1 MSLKNSILAPV
12 QQTEFL
18 GLEILRNETIC
29 SSKKGRGDC
38 LEVAKC
44 NGRQFDIKGFHEA
57 EPAIQRCS
65 YKNVLCS
72 KFTEEH
78 PRRSMKLHCNFIDI
92 TLDKGVLLWI
102 CCMFSEHF
110 FLWTPLDGWFW
121 QRFRSLQQ
129 IKLQALRKT
138 WPTNTWLLWSSRQKS
153 SCHGGLSTWKF
164 AKENLSPQDLTIF
177 LDGSKKGWGA
187 SCQVITTGFRWS
199 SVEKAWHINALEL
212 EGSQLFHLQN
222 SKI

>member
-38 LEVAKC
+38 LEVVKC
-44 NGRQFDIKGFHEA
+44 NGRQFDFKGFDEA

-72 KFTEEH
+72 KFMGEH

-92 TLDKGVLLWI
+92 TLRQGCSPVNLL
-102 CCMFSEHF
+102 HV
-110 FLWTPLDGWFW
+110 
-121 QRFRSLQQ
+121 FRTLFPMNTSGRLILTKISFPAADTTAGPEKNMSYEYVITVVQQ
-129 IKLQALRKT
+129 
-138 WPTNTWLLWSSRQKS
+138 
-153 SCHGGLSTWKF
+153 
-164 AKENLSPQDLTIF
+164 AKE
-177 LDGSKKGWGA
+177 
-187 SCQVITTGFRWS
+187 
-199 SVEKAWHINALEL
+199 
-212 EGSQLFHLQN
+212 
-222 SKI
+222 